1 MREGLQTRETARERD
16 WERTETD
23 KERDW
28 ERDCKREGLREKET
42 AREQRLPK
50 RERGRERKSGWE
62 ERERKTTMGRKTAL
76 AREME
81 EQTNLSDLGQQ
92 LHICGNISSISS
104 QVTDTLHSAKY
115 HT

>member
-1 MREGLQTRETARERD
+1 MRERD
-16 WERTETD
+16 WER
-23 KERDW
+23 ERDR
-28 ERDCKREGLREKET
+28 ERLRGERET
-42 AREQRLPK
+42 A
-50 RERGRERKSGWE
+50 GA
-62 ERERKTTMGRKTAL
+62 RKTTMGRKTAL

-92 LHICGNISSISS
+92 LHIFGNISSISS